1 MKQEAE
7 KIGVRGMGPWKGFRD
22 GRDLGTRVTG
32 EQVWK
37 ASSWGAESLGD
48 PEK

>member
-7 KIGVRGMGPWKGFRD
+7 EDWGEGDGHMEGLQGWK
-22 GRDLGTRVTG
+22 GTRVTG

-37 ASSWGAESLGD
+37 ASSWGAGSLGD